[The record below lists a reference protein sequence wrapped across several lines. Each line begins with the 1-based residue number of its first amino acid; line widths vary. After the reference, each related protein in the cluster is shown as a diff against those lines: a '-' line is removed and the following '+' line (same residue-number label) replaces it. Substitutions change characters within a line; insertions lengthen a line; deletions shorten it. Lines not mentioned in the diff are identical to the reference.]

1 MFTLLIDLVDSI
13 FLLHRSYFSCRAHAC
28 SFLQNRPTSMEGTA
42 GAGLFASEVLKSGRV
57 VGQQVVREHALP
69 HAAPQRSK
77 CQPDVQVE
85 RQGQR
90 QAEEKRQAEER
101 LTLKEAEKTIRK
113 MEKDLQRLREKNSQL
128 TKSSAHNQRMANRKD
143 FLKRD
148 RIVKEVEVETKE
160 RLMSEFIQPEL
171 HQLRLEQESVRQQ
184 RSSVKEPCQ
193 WFDRVVGGFDQQDAA
208 LCR

>member
-1 MFTLLIDLVDSI
+1 
-13 FLLHRSYFSCRAHAC
+13 
-28 SFLQNRPTSMEGTA
+28 MEGTA
-42 GAGLFASEVLKSGRV
+42 GAGPFAPEDLKRGRV
-57 VGQQVVREHALP
+57 VGEQVVREHALP
-69 HAAPQRSK
+69 HAAQPSK

-90 QAEEKRQAEER
+90 QAEEKRQTEEKRQAEER

-113 MEKDLQRLREKNSQL
+113 LEKDLQRLREKNSQL

-148 RIVKEVEVETKE
+148 RIVKEVEAETKA

-171 HQLRLEQESVRQQ
+171 HQLRQQ
-184 RSSVKEPCQ
+184 
-193 WFDRVVGGFDQQDAA
+193 
-208 LCR
+208 

>member
-1 MFTLLIDLVDSI
+1 
-13 FLLHRSYFSCRAHAC
+13 
-28 SFLQNRPTSMEGTA
+28 MEGTA
-42 GAGLFASEVLKSGRV
+42 GAGLFKPEDLKRGRV

-69 HAAPQRSK
+69 HAAQPSK

-148 RIVKEVEVETKE
+148 RIVKEVEAETKA

-171 HQLRLEQESVRQQ
+171 HQLRQQ

-193 WFDRVVGGFDQQDAA
+193 SFNRVVGGFAQQDVA
-208 LCR
+208 LSVGSHLRMA